1 LIESEY
7 IAKRGL
13 PSLISSQL
21 TPPKLRVK
29 SLNLSIVSMLVQVL
43 YGLAAT
49 ALWQG
54 QVSASPSK
62 GASLESFIKKEADIS
77 IKGVLAN
84 IGSDG
89 KRAQGAAPGA
99 VVASPSREDPDC
111 KPTSYR
117 LLNHTLTKSGR
128 LVYLDS

>member
-1 LIESEY
+1 MF
-7 IAKRGL
+7 
-13 PSLISSQL
+13 
-21 TPPKLRVK
+21 T
-29 SLNLSIVSMLVQVL
+29 QVL
-43 YGLAAT
+43 YGLAAS

-54 QVSASPSK
+54 QVVASPSK
-62 GASLESFIKKEADIS
+62 DNSLEKFITKQADIS

-111 KPTSYR
+111 RPT
-117 LLNHTLTKSGR
+117 TLPPFSHQANDLRKTGIR
-128 LVYLDS
+128 GHATQL